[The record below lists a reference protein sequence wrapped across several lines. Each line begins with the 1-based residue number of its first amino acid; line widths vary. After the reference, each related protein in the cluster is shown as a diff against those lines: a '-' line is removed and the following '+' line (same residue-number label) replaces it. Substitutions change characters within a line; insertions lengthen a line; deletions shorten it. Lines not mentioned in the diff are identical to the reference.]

1 MRQQPPARRD
11 ESGSATVLALAAV
24 GALLACLVGG
34 LAVASAVHA
43 GHRARAGADLA
54 ALAAAAALAQ
64 GSAEGQACARASGI
78 AAANGTALRRC
89 ASAGDGSVTVE
100 VAASLSLRLT
110 GLPAGPAVARARAG
124 PPP

>member
-1 MRQQPPARRD
+1 MRQPPARRD
-11 ESGSATVLALAAV
+11 ECGSATVLALAAV
-24 GALLACLVGG
+24 GAVLACLVGG

-64 GSAEGQACARASGI
+64 GTAEGAACARGSGI
-78 AAANGTALRRC
+78 AAANGTALLTC
-89 ASAGDGSVTVE
+89 GAGGDGSVTVE
-100 VAASLSLRLT
+100 VAAPLSLGLP

>member
-1 MRQQPPARRD
+1 MRRPPAGRG
-11 ESGSATVLALAAV
+11 ECGSATVLSLAAV
-24 GALLACLVGG
+24 GALLVCLVGG

-64 GSAEGQACARASGI
+64 GTAGGAACARGSGI

-89 ASAGDGSVTVE
+89 AAAGDGSVTVE
-100 VAASLSLRLT
+100 VTAPVSLRLP

-124 PPP
+124 PRP